1 MVDFLLLALG
11 ITLIIVGFIGCVIP
25 VIPGPPISFLAL
37 VTLEYSKWGPIE
49 SDLLWTLG
57 LIAGVVIILDY
68 IAPIWGTKKTGG
80 SRYGLW
86 GAAIG
91 LFIGLF
97 FGPLGIIIGPFVG
110 ALIGELTQNKETD
123 KAIKAALGSLI
134 GLLFGIVLKLST
146 SGLITYFFIKELF
159 Y

>member
-1 MVDFLLLALG
+1 MIDFLLLALG
-11 ITLIIVGFIGCVIP
+11 ITLIIVGIVGCVIP
-25 VIPGPPISFLAL
+25 IIPGPPISFLAIL
-37 VTLEYSKWGPIE
+37 ILEYTKWGPIE

-57 LIAGVVIILDY
+57 LIAGVVIVLDY

-80 SRYGLW
+80 SKYGLW

-97 FGPLGIIIGPFVG
+97 FGPVGILIGPFLG
-110 ALIGELTQNKETD
+110 ALLGELTQNRDTNS
-123 KAIKAALGSLI
+123 AVKAALGSLL
-134 GLLFGIVLKLST
+134 GLLLGIVLKLSA
-146 SGLITYFFIKELF
+146 SGLITYYFIKELF